1 MESNAPD
8 AESPSVTR
16 VDLAILTQLIVKL
29 LQRKGMFAAE
39 AEIVASR
46 MIEADQ
52 CGHRADGVRT
62 LPRLLEVM
70 DLGDIDPRARFIT
83 VTETPAIAVLDGST
97 GMGQV
102 AVTRAMLLA
111 IEKAKVV
118 GTGTVVVRNS
128 QPCGSPAV
136 YVRLAAEIGLIG
148 FCTTSFGG
156 SWLGGMSDQP
166 FAWGLPSG
174 DGGPVIWS
182 KTCTHI
188 SVSELDRCRE
198 LGLPLPEGVA
208 LDEAGH
214 STTNAE
220 QVADLVE
227 AAPHWGLL
235 QAHVLA
241 VLAGGLAGGKPP
253 SRKKKQTPF
262 ADDAE
267 HFVLAIQPALFGA
280 STQFASDWSAVLG
293 NLRSSLTNEPSSLDM
308 VALHP
313 TTAAQLKE
321 LAAKI
326 KFDVPW

>member
-1 MESNAPD
+1 MESNTSD
-8 AESPSVTR
+8 AESSSITR
-16 VDLAILTQLIVKL
+16 LDRVLLTQLVVKL
-29 LQRKGMFAAE
+29 LQRKGMFVAE
-39 AEIVASR
+39 AEIVACR

-52 CGHRADGVRT
+52 SGHGAEGVRT
-62 LPRLLEVM
+62 LPRLLEVL
-70 DLGDIDPRARFIT
+70 DLGDIDPRARLIT

-128 QPCGSPAV
+128 QPCGDPGT
-136 YVRLAAEIGLIG
+136 YVRLAAEAGLIG

-166 FAWGLPSG
+166 FAWGLPAG
-174 DGGPVIWS
+174 EDGPVIWS
-182 KTCTHI
+182 KTCTRI
-188 SVSELDRCRE
+188 SVSELDRCRD

-208 LDEAGH
+208 LDEAGQV
-214 STTNAE
+214 TTNAE
-220 QVADLVE
+220 QVTDLVE
-227 AAPHWGLL
+227 AAPHWGLI

-253 SRKKKQTPF
+253 FLKKKHAPF

-267 HFVLAIQPALFGA
+267 HFVLAIQPDLFGA
-280 STQFASDWSAVLG
+280 ATRFASDWSGSLG
-293 NLRSSLTNEPSSLDM
+293 ELRSGLTHGTSSPDT
-308 VALHP
+308 VPVHP
-313 TTAAQLKE
+313 ATTAQLKD

-326 KFDVPW
+326 KFDVTW